1 MHQQLPPEQLDASRV
16 LTVAEVAG
24 RLRVSP
30 GAIYAAIQTG
40 RLRAYRI
47 GTRGR
52 GTYRVSEES
61 LRQYL
66 ESCTVAADSP
76 LFDTSI
82 DATGQ
87 RRITLPR
94 HPRHGRRRA

>member
-1 MHQQLPPEQLDASRV
+1 MHQQLPPEQLDSSRV

-30 GAIYAAIQTG
+30 GAIYAAIQAG
-40 RLRAYRI
+40 RLRAFRF

-52 GTYRVSEES
+52 GTYRVTEEN

-66 ESCTVAADSP
+66 ESCTVMADSP
-76 LFDTSI
+76 SFDTSV
-82 DATGQ
+82 DAAGQ
-87 RRITLPR
+87 RGITLPR